1 MSVSPSQNI
10 TGNNAKYLRFYW
22 EVADAKIGPEK
33 KWVFYAKGG
42 GFRKWYGNMIDVV
55 DWSPQARY
63 AYKTGHG
70 SQIIPED
77 YWYKKGITWGIITVS
92 VPSFR
97 VLPAGSTY
105 DKGGSSIFINNP
117 DSYNYVL
124 GLINSCVFYKV
135 ATVLNPTIHLQVKD
149 IRTMPVIFDNRDIV
163 TDIVS
168 ENIQLCNDEWDDFEI
183 SKDFKKHPLI

>member
-1 MSVSPSQNI
+1 
-10 TGNNAKYLRFYW
+10 
-22 EVADAKIGPEK
+22 
-33 KWVFYAKGG
+33 
-42 GFRKWYGNMIDVV
+42 
-55 DWSPQARY
+55 
-63 AYKTGHG
+63 
-70 SQIIPED
+70 
-77 YWYKKGITWGIITVS
+77 
-92 VPSFR
+92 

-149 IRTMPVIFDNRDIV
+149 IRTMPVIFDNREVV